1 MIEER
6 FEDRFEED
14 LAVDDGRPLAVV
26 TGASSGVGF
35 ELSKELAER
44 GYDLIM
50 AAANAEK
57 LRDAAR
63 VITDGSSGIH
73 VEIVSADL
81 SRAHGV
87 TKLYQAI
94 QRDGRSVDVLAANAG
109 DGMAGECTNESAL
122 EDEIALINL
131 NITSHVQL
139 IKLVS
144 HDMESHG
151 GGDIVIT
158 SAMSE
163 TMPGT
168 RTAVYAAS
176 KAFLR
181 SFGHAIRRELSERGV
196 NVTLLMSDAPD
207 AKIFE
212 GLDIHHAKAEVAED
226 DPAKFAEAA
235 LQALREH
242 DRREGRRD

>member
-1 MIEER
+1 MNEER
-6 FEDRFEED
+6 FDEDFAD
-14 LAVDDGRPLAVV
+14 DDGRPLAVV

-35 ELSKELAER
+35 ELSKELAGR

-50 AAANAEK
+50 AAADSKK

-63 VITDGSSGIH
+63 TITDGSSGIH

-81 SRAHGV
+81 SQVHGV

-94 QRDGRSVDVLAANAG
+94 QRDGRGVDVLAANAG
-109 DGMAGECTNESAL
+109 DGMAGECTNESTL

-131 NITSHVQL
+131 NVTSHVQL

-158 SAMSE
+158 SAMSR

-181 SFGHAIRRELSERGV
+181 SFGQAIGRELSERGV

-207 AKIFE
+207 ARIFE
-212 GLDIHHAKAEVAED
+212 GLDIREAKAEVSED

-235 LQALREH
+235 LRALHAH